1 MKLHLGCGSQHLT
14 GWINVDII
22 SSADVVHDLTKPLPF
37 ENNSIEHIFNE
48 HFIEHLTYDQGKK
61 FLEECYRVLI
71 PNGILRIS
79 TPNLDWVITCYIENR
94 LEEWQNVGWRPK
106 TKCQLMNEGLRLWGH
121 QYVYNDDELK
131 TLLKIVGFNQ
141 VISENYRQ
149 SNFDVLKNIETRP
162 CHNELI
168 IEATK

>member
-1 MKLHLGCGSQHLT
+1 MKLHLGCGEKHFT
-14 GWINVDII
+14 GWINVDVI

-37 ENNSIEHIFNE
+37 ESNSIEYIFNE

-79 TPNLDWVITCYIENR
+79 TPNLDWVVTCYIENR
-94 LEEWQNVGWRPK
+94 LSEWQNVGWRPK

-162 CHNELI
+162 YHNELI

>member
-1 MKLHLGCGSQHLT
+1 MKLHLGCGNQHLT

-37 ENNSIEHIFNE
+37 ENNSIEYIFNE